1 MTKPDLFDNV
11 CIVPDND
18 DLASRA
24 SRLMV
29 RMCGVVPPLP
39 MVNPILD
46 AIFEAIQ
53 NSPVNY
59 HFSRVTGS

>member
-1 MTKPDLFDNV
+1 MTKPDLSDNV

-18 DLASRA
+18 DLASQA

-53 NSPVNY
+53 NSPVKY
-59 HFSRVTGS
+59 RFPLV